1 MMLATVVTLYLRE
14 PPLPST
20 NSSFKIVFP
29 AYLVKHYMPKHLV
42 LITLKQI
49 YGWIL
54 IRQYQKILKRLLNDG
69 ETTLNISIID
79 VLINYDNLIEFFFP
93 KNPYKFEKK

>member
-1 MMLATVVTLYLRE
+1 MR
-14 PPLPST
+14 
-20 NSSFKIVFP
+20 
-29 AYLVKHYMPKHLV
+29 KHLV

-54 IRQYQKILKRLLNDG
+54 IRQYQKILKPLLNDG

-79 VLINYDNLIEFFFP
+79 VSINYDNSIEFFFP